1 MNQIGSMFLVGTMG
15 ILGGIPTLYILI
27 SLPVILVQKIFG
39 KIKYDTGNP
48 CISREKVREGCLK
61 RAAFLWY
68 ETPLAH

>member
-39 KIKYDTGNP
+39 NP

>member
-39 KIKYDTGNP
+39 KNQIREIPVSVEKKYG
-48 CISREKVREGCLK
+48 K
-61 RAAFLWY
+61 AA
-68 ETPLAH
+68 

>member
-39 KIKYDTGNP
+39 KSNTGNP

>member
-1 MNQIGSMFLVGTMG
+1 MNQIGSMFLVGAMG

-39 KIKYDTGNP
+39 KSNTGNP